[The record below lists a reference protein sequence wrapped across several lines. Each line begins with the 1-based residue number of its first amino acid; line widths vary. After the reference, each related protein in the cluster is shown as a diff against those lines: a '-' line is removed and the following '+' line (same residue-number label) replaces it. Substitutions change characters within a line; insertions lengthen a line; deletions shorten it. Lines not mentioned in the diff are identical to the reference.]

1 MQNLSN
7 AEAGNVYTVKWM
19 FGRPEII
26 ELMHKYKIV
35 QGSQIEVIL
44 QKPDGLIIGVQ
55 EARIA
60 MSREVADRIK
70 V

>member
-1 MQNLSN
+1 MQSLSK
-7 AEAGNVYTVKWM
+7 AMAGDACTVKWM

-35 QGSQIEVIL
+35 QGSQIEVIQ

>member
-1 MQNLSN
+1 
-7 AEAGNVYTVKWM
+7 M

-35 QGSQIEVIL
+35 QGSQIEVIQ

>member
-35 QGSQIEVIL
+35 Q
-44 QKPDGLIIGVQ
+44 KPDGLIIGVQ

>member
-1 MQNLSN
+1 MQSLSK
-7 AEAGNVYTVKWM
+7 AMAGDACTVKWM

-35 QGSQIEVIL
+35 QGSQVEVIP